1 MVLSFVR
8 PIVCLYI
15 CYLYVI
21 HILVHMQKM
30 LSSFFFAC
38 LHAFA
43 VYIVFIRSVRV
54 QVVVVH
60 CYNMKLLV
68 HQITNGFVVA
78 FQIEIVFQRG
88 NTLAMMLLL
97 LLCCAP
103 LGARRGHARARDESS
118 LKLCCCVRA
127 KRCTIFEA
135 TVTAFDLARSE
146 PFLVDEETWLLQLFL
161 INFVGSTSS
170 IPSC

>member
-1 MVLSFVR
+1 MVLSFVS

-30 LSSFFFAC
+30 LSSFFS
-38 LHAFA
+38 HAFTLLLF
-43 VYIVFIRSVRV
+43 VYIVSIRGSVRV
-54 QVVVVH
+54 LVVVVLH
-60 CYNMKLLV
+60 IYQSYNMKLLV

-88 NTLAMMLLL
+88 NTLAMIAW
-97 LLCCAP
+97 CPAQ
-103 LGARRGHARARDESS
+103 ARARDESG

-127 KRCTIFEA
+127 KRCTISEA

>member
-1 MVLSFVR
+1 MVLSFVS
-8 PIVCLYI
+8 PIVCQYI
-15 CYLYVI
+15 CYLYV
-21 HILVHMQKM
+21 VHMQKM
-30 LSSFFFAC
+30 LSSFIFAC

-43 VYIVFIRSVRV
+43 VYIVSICSVRV
-54 QVVVVH
+54 LVVVVH
-60 CYNMKLLV
+60 IYCYNMKLLV

-88 NTLAMMLLL
+88 NTLAMIAW
-97 LLCCAP
+97 CPAQ
-103 LGARRGHARARDESS
+103 ARARDESS

-127 KRCTIFEA
+127 KRCTISEA

>member
-1 MVLSFVR
+1 MLFFGFFGFFKKNIDILAFLISTKCICRPVHTWFHAQLSQK
-8 PIVCLYI
+8 ILNGIYCTYI
-15 CYLYVI
+15 LLQHETARALDNKWFRRSI
-21 HILVHMQKM
+21 SDRDRFSTWQHISDDVA
-30 LSSFFFAC
+30 STS
-38 LHAFA
+38 
-43 VYIVFIRSVRV
+43 
-54 QVVVVH
+54 
-60 CYNMKLLV
+60 LLR
-68 HQITNGFVVA
+68 IA
-78 FQIEIVFQRG
+78 WCPARG
-88 NTLAMMLLL
+88 R
-97 LLCCAP
+97 
-103 LGARRGHARARDESS
+103 ARRCRTRARDESS